1 MGFPSPAKD
10 YAEAE
15 LSLDELCIKSK
26 TATFF
31 MRAEGNYPRVGI
43 FADCILVVDRS
54 RRPIDGS
61 IVIADVD
68 GRFRICMMQ
77 LSPYPALKSLVTL
90 GVIKSLSGDNDAG
103 ESTEIFGVVTY
114 AVNNMTTFEFDDVP
128 V

>member
-43 FADCILVVDRS
+43 FADCILVIDRS
-54 RRPIDGS
+54 RQPIEGS
-61 IVIADVD
+61 IVVADVD

-77 LSPYPALKSLVTL
+77 LSPPALKSLTTL
-90 GVIKSLSGDNDAG
+90 EVIKGLSVDSDFG

>member
-15 LSLDELCIKSK
+15 LSLDELCIKSR

-54 RRPIDGS
+54 RRPVDGS
-61 IVIADVD
+61 IVVADVD

-77 LSPYPALKSLVTL
+77 LSPPALKSLTTL
-90 GVIKSLSGDNDAG
+90 KVIKGLSVDGDFG

>member
-10 YAEAE
+10 YAESE

-31 MRAEGNYPRVGI
+31 MRADGNYPRVGI
-43 FADCILVVDRS
+43 FDDCILVVDRS
-54 RRPIDGS
+54 RRPVDGS